1 MPFDSHNADLT
12 VIPVKTPA
20 EMRRFIAL
28 PNRLNAGDPNWI
40 TPLAMERSEAL
51 SPKTNPFFQHAEVQ
65 LWLAVRGGRD
75 VGRISA
81 QIDALAPQAEGQK
94 TGNFGLI
101 AAEDDPAIFKIL
113 FRTAEDWLRDRQCT
127 KALGP
132 FNLSINEEVGLL
144 VDGFDTPPMVMMGHD
159 PRYTAARVEEQ
170 GYAKA
175 KDVYAYVCDP
185 RAALPPVVVRRV
197 KRGLPEGVTLRELD
211 MSRYDEE
218 VKALTDI
225 LNDAWSGN
233 WGFVPTTEAETA
245 QLGKALKDVLDK
257 RLILFAEIDGEPA
270 GFIVLL
276 PNVNE
281 AIEGLNGKLLPFG
294 WAKLLWR
301 LKVKRVK
308 SIRIPLMGLK
318 RKFADTLRGQVV
330 PFHLM
335 NAGRDA
341 GLALGYDKFEFS
353 WILEDNAPMRRISE
367 AMGAEIYKTY
377 RIYEKAI

>member
-20 EMRRFIAL
+20 EMQRFIAL
-28 PNRLNAGDPNWI
+28 PNRLNAKDPNWI
-40 TPLAMERSEAL
+40 TPLTMERSEAL

-159 PRYTAARVEEQ
+159 PAYTGKRVEEQ
-170 GYAKA
+170 GYGKA
-175 KDVYAYVCDP
+175 KDVYAYLCDP
-185 RAALPPVVVRRV
+185 TADLPAVVVRRV
-197 KRGLPEGVTLRELD
+197 RRGLPDGVTLRELD
-211 MSRYDEE
+211 MSRYDQE
-218 VKALTDI
+218 VVSLTEI
-225 LNDAWSGN
+225 LNDAWAGN
-233 WGFVPTTEAETA
+233 WGFVPTTEAETR
-245 QLGKALKDVLDK
+245 QLAKALKPVIEK
-257 RLILFAEIDGEPA
+257 KMTLFAEIDGEPA

-281 AIEGLNGKLLPFG
+281 AIADLKGKLLPFG

-301 LKVKRVK
+301 LKVKGLKSARV
-308 SIRIPLMGLK
+308 PLMGVK
-318 RKFADTLRGQVV
+318 RKFADTMRGQLL

-335 NAGRDA
+335 NAGRNA
-341 GLALGYDKFEFS
+341 SLALGYEKFEFS
-353 WILEDNAPMRRISE
+353 WVLEENMPMRRISE
-367 AMGAEIYKTY
+367 AMGAVIYKTY
-377 RIYEKAI
+377 RLYEKAL

>member
-1 MPFDSHNADLT
+1 M
-12 VIPVKTPA
+12 
-20 EMRRFIAL
+20 
-28 PNRLNAGDPNWI
+28 
-40 TPLAMERSEAL
+40 
-51 SPKTNPFFQHAEVQ
+51 
-65 LWLAVRGGRD
+65 
-75 VGRISA
+75 SA
-81 QIDALAPQAEGQK
+81 
-94 TGNFGLI
+94 T
-101 AAEDDPAIFKIL
+101 
-113 FRTAEDWLRDRQCT
+113 
-127 KALGP
+127 
-132 FNLSINEEVGLL
+132 
-144 VDGFDTPPMVMMGHD
+144 
-159 PRYTAARVEEQ
+159 
-170 GYAKA
+170 
-175 KDVYAYVCDP
+175 P

-245 QLGKALKDVLDK
+245 QLGKSLKDVLDK
-257 RLILFAEIDGEPA
+257 RLILFSEIDGEPA

-281 AIEGLNGKLLPFG
+281 AIERLNGKLLPFG

-353 WILEDNAPMRRISE
+353 WILEGNAPMRRISE
-367 AMGAEIYKTY
+367 AMGAHDLQDLPDLREGDLGPCSPSRLWCWPARAAASIPSPTMPGSA
-377 RIYEKAI
+377 RRA